1 MKHGEIQAAQVSR
14 DGLPPVWDGHQ
25 APAPV
30 PGTRNAAFAFPPA
43 RPRGPGRAWKG
54 WLLSCCL
61 HFCLLGGILAFAAYQ
76 VEKEEPVYR
85 VALVALGDMSPAGTG
100 AGLPGGTRGGAPD
113 TAPVQAP
120 GPPPAPAAEPAAGKN
135 AVTHK
140 SADAPHPVAPA
151 KTRSPGKAAGKN
163 KKRPTA
169 PSQERMPSPAGPL
182 TPQASGGQAAT
193 VPTGSA
199 GTGTRHDTA
208 ASSAGTGGSG
218 GSGLYMPGQLDHLPS
233 VLRPVKPDYPP
244 DAKKKRIEGRVVVRL
259 IVDSTGRPTECAVHA
274 AEPSGYFEEA
284 ALGAARKM
292 RFIPGKKNGRP
303 VRTLVLLPFA
313 FRLR

>member
-1 MKHGEIQAAQVSR
+1 M
-14 DGLPPVWDGHQ
+14 
-25 APAPV
+25 
-30 PGTRNAAFAFPPA
+30 GT
-43 RPRGPGRAWKG
+43 
-54 WLLSCCL
+54 
-61 HFCLLGGILAFAAYQ
+61 Q
-76 VEKEEPVYR
+76 
-85 VALVALGDMSPAGTG
+85 
-100 AGLPGGTRGGAPD
+100 
-113 TAPVQAP
+113 
-120 GPPPAPAAEPAAGKN
+120 
-135 AVTHK
+135 
-140 SADAPHPVAPA
+140 
-151 KTRSPGKAAGKN
+151 
-163 KKRPTA
+163 
-169 PSQERMPSPAGPL
+169 
-182 TPQASGGQAAT
+182 
-193 VPTGSA
+193 
-199 GTGTRHDTA
+199 HDTA

-284 ALGAARKM
+284 ALGAARKT